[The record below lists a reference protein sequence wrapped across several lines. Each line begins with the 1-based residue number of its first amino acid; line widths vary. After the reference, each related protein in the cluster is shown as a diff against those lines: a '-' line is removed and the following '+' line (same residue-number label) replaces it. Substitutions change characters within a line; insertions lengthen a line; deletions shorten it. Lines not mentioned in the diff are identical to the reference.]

1 MSKILPRK
9 TPGAYVSVVY
19 QEQPPLSHFS
29 ESIGSRPHDSDKLND
44 IFLVPQY
51 SI

>member
-1 MSKILPRK
+1 MSKILLRK
-9 TPGAYVSVVY
+9 TSGAYVSVVY
-19 QEQPPLSHFS
+19 QEQPPLAHFP
-29 ESIGSRPHDSDKLND
+29 ETIGSRPHDSGKLND